1 MASASISM
9 LFGIHQGCAARFLI
23 IYALAMMLLPGQ
35 LSAMETASFQVKHI
49 QLEEAKDL
57 AATQLSD
64 EGRLST
70 LASRSLLIAVDKH
83 KNIEKIRKL
92 LQQFDVPSPKL
103 LLNLQVLAVSTA
115 QSRLWAEKGQSL
127 PGGWIL
133 VESAVSDRARLMTSK
148 EAWLSSNSKTRI
160 ETGSIR
166 PVRLE
171 IRQWLEHHGVP
182 DTPDLALHPI
192 TAGFAF
198 RTSLQHGNRV
208 KLELNPWIKATQ
220 QAQISA
226 QAHVEVLPD
235 LGTTVTTL
243 QPPSTTAPIRLNIQ
257 PVSEVSQ
264 PDFIDIT
271 EANIEIDMP
280 IGEEITLLADE
291 KQARALGEAL
301 LSKTINGQGKRII
314 FRLLLKQQP

>member
-1 MASASISM
+1 LAAASISTISG
-9 LFGIHQGCAARFLI
+9 LLQSCAARFLI
-23 IYALAMMLLPGQ
+23 IYALAAILLPGQ

-57 AATQLSD
+57 ATTQLSD

-83 KNIEKIRKL
+83 KNIEEIRKL

-103 LLNLQVLAVSTA
+103 LLNLQVLAVSAA

-127 PGGWIL
+127 PGGWVL
-133 VESAVSDRARLMTSK
+133 VENTVSDKYRLMASK
-148 EAWLSSNSKTRI
+148 KAWLNSHSKTRI

-171 IRQWLEHHGVP
+171 IRQWLEQHGVP
-182 DTPDLALHPI
+182 DRPDLALHPI
-192 TAGFAF
+192 TAGFTF
-198 RTSLQHGNRV
+198 RTSLQEGNRV
-208 KLELNPWIKATQ
+208 KLELNPWIKPTQ

-235 LGTTVTTL
+235 LGTTLSTL
-243 QPPSTTAPIRLNIQ
+243 QPPSTTAPVRLNIQ
-257 PVSEVSQ
+257 PDGKVNQ
-264 PDFIDIT
+264 PGLIDIT
-271 EANIEIDMP
+271 EANTEIDMP
-280 IGEEITLLADE
+280 IGEEITLLAGE